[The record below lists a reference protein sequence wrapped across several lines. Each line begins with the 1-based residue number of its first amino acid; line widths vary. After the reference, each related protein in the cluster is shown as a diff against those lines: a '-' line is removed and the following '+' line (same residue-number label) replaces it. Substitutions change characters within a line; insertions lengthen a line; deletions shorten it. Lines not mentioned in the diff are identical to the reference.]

1 MAKAALKLYSNVRHL
16 KPLTITPEFPAS
28 QALHVMTYGASTKP
42 TVINTTETIKTIAG
56 FGDGVTDTQDLSSQ
70 VTLQSSDATVIAPVI
85 GYVSALKAGTAN
97 ITASFPVIGADGD
110 PVYDDVDPVTSAPIS
125 ITAGER
131 TFKSLAIAPSDEQI
145 GRAHV

>member
-1 MAKAALKLYSNVRHL
+1 
-16 KPLTITPEFPAS
+16 
-28 QALHVMTYGASTKP
+28 MTYGASTKP

-97 ITASFPVIGADGD
+97 ITASFQVIGAAGD
-110 PVYDDVDPVTSAPIS
+110 PVYDDVAPVTSAPIS
-125 ITAGER
+125 ITAGGR
-131 TFKSLAIAPSDEQI
+131 TFKSPEIAPVYEQL
-145 GRAHV
+145 GRTSGRERGGQDG

>member
-1 MAKAALKLYSNVRHL
+1 MRMSHWSSDVCSSDLSVNVRDL
-16 KPLTITPEFPAS
+16 KTLTITPEFPAS
-28 QALHVMTYGASTKP
+28 QALNVMTYGASTKP

-110 PVYDDVDPVTSAPIS
+110 PVHDDVRSEEHTS
-125 ITAGER
+125 ELQ
-131 TFKSLAIAPSDEQI
+131 SLMRNSYD
-145 GRAHV
+145 VFCLKKKNK